1 MSNYLHLMEARRRE
15 EEEDAAFIAA
25 LKKPAIEALD
35 EPDIEDACRE

>member
-1 MSNYLHLMEARRRE
+1 MSNYLHLMEARRLE

-25 LKKPAIEALD
+25 FIAAPD